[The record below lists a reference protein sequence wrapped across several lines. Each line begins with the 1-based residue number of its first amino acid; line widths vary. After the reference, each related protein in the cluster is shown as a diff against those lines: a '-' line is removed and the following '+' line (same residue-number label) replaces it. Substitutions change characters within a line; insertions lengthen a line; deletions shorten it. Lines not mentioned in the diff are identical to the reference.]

1 MLMAFALCPD
11 QGPPRLWRFVAAGS
25 LGYAGGGYPIVSM
38 LLPGNILKIDRELYD
53 QMCDID
59 KHRLLRTH
67 NDFEVAT
74 LSGFARSN
82 EPPTWMTHQP
92 T

>member
-1 MLMAFALCPD
+1 MAFALCPD
-11 QGPPRLWRFVAAGS
+11 GGPPRLWRFVDAGT

-53 QMCDID
+53 QMSELDQ
-59 KHRLLRTH
+59 HRLLRTH
-67 NDFEVAT
+67 NDFEVA
-74 LSGFARSN
+74 LKHGFARST
-82 EPPTWMTHQP
+82 ERPTWMTHRP